1 MGELHLDANSIF
13 NGIVVVLLAA
23 GGSWALGRAWGRLGL
38 LSDRMNLKILRAE
51 LGKVMDLQGD
61 SSKIAVFLLTQVL
74 FCLAIMGVGAAYAP
88 LAFFEGGMKWFVAV
102 LAVLGL
108 SIYGCAIYAVGIL
121 VRLRKGPAYV
131 QRQEARIA
139 AVEEKLGRT
148 QVGKEKVRD

>member
-1 MGELHLDANSIF
+1 MGELNLDANSIF
-13 NGIVVVLLAA
+13 NGIVVVVLAA

-51 LGKVMDLQGD
+51 LGKVVDLQED
-61 SSKIAVFLLTQVL
+61 PSKTAVFLLTQVL

-88 LAFFEGGMKWFVAV
+88 LAFFEGGMKWFVVV

-131 QRQEARIA
+131 HRQEARIA

>member
-1 MGELHLDANSIF
+1 
-13 NGIVVVLLAA
+13 
-23 GGSWALGRAWGRLGL
+23 
-38 LSDRMNLKILRAE
+38 
-51 LGKVMDLQGD
+51 
-61 SSKIAVFLLTQVL
+61 
-74 FCLAIMGVGAAYAP
+74 MGVGAAYAP
-88 LAFFEGGMKWFVAV
+88 LAFFEGGMKWFVVV

-131 QRQEARIA
+131 HRQEARIA

>member
-1 MGELHLDANSIF
+1 MGDLHLDANSIF
-13 NGIVVVLLAA
+13 NGILVVVLAA

-51 LGKVMDLQGD
+51 LGKVVDLQED
-61 SSKIAVFLLTQVL
+61 PSKTAVFLLTQVL

-88 LAFFEGGMKWFVAV
+88 LAFFEGGMKWFVVV

-131 QRQEARIA
+131 HRQEARIA

>member
-1 MGELHLDANSIF
+1 MGDLHLDANSIF

-51 LGKVMDLQGD
+51 LGKVVDLQGD
-61 SSKIAVFLLTQVL
+61 SSKTAVFLLTQVL

-88 LAFFEGGMKWFVAV
+88 LAFFEGGMRWFVAV

-148 QVGKEKVRD
+148 QVGKEKIRD